1 MQSRM
6 EHPLDRGAQEKR
18 TPVPST
24 GVRARIRSF
33 VVQVV
38 PVATLVI
45 LLDQALKGYVRV
57 RFPVCHPPHCPS
69 LVIAGPL
76 RLLRE
81 ENAGSAM
88 GLIEGWLWPL
98 VAALGIGLVVAYGR
112 RMRLGPLAGLAV
124 GLQLGGSVSNF
135 VDRVAHGSVTDYLYF
150 GHDPVFN
157 LADLA
162 IVVGAVVSTL
172 LLVRA
177 QRMKT
182 PGP

>member
-6 EHPLDRGAQEKR
+6 EHSLDRGAQEKR
-18 TPVPST
+18 TPVRPT
-24 GVRARIRSF
+24 RVRDLTRFF
-33 VVQVV
+33 VVRVT
-38 PVATLVI
+38 PVAILVV
-45 LLDQALKGYVRV
+45 LLDQALKAYVRGRV
-57 RFPVCHPPHCPS
+57 AICHPLRCPS

-76 RLLRE
+76 RLVRE

-98 VAALGIGLVVAYGR
+98 VAGLGIGLVVAYGR
-112 RMRLGPLAGLAV
+112 RMRLGILAGLAV

-135 VDRVAHGSVTDYLYF
+135 IDRVAHGSVTDYLYF

-172 LLVRA
+172 FLVRA
-177 QRMKT
+177 QRIT
-182 PGP
+182 SGP

>member
-6 EHPLDRGAQEKR
+6 EHSLDRGAQEKR
-18 TPVPST
+18 TPVRPT
-24 GVRARIRSF
+24 RVRDLTRFF
-33 VVQVV
+33 VVRVM
-38 PVATLVI
+38 PVAILVV
-45 LLDQALKGYVRV
+45 LLDQALKAYVRGRV
-57 RFPVCHPPHCPS
+57 AICHPLRCPS

-76 RLLRE
+76 RLVRE

-112 RMRLGPLAGLAV
+112 RMRLGILAGLAV

-172 LLVRA
+172 FLVRA
-177 QRMKT
+177 QRINT
-182 PGP
+182 SGP